1 MSKCKHH
8 GQPPKLRDTKPY
20 FFPEHGMV
28 LFDMV
33 QNTVYVA
40 GLIYTVTNPE
50 LLRTG
55 KINGMQLEGQKATL
69 N

>member
-1 MSKCKHH
+1 
-8 GQPPKLRDTKPY
+8 
-20 FFPEHGMV
+20 MV